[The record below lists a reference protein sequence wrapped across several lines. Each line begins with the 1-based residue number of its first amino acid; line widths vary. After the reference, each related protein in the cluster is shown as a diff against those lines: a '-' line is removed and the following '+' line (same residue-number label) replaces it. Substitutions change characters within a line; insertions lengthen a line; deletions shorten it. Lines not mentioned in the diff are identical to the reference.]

1 MATPDDTSPAT
12 KADIKMLMDSMGKLF
27 DANERWKNELRDDAG
42 RMKDEMKGH
51 VDLTIELLRHDL
63 LDAKKDRVENHENR
77 LRKLERH
84 TGLAVA

>member
-1 MATPDDTSPAT
+1 MVKSDDTSPAT

-27 DANERWKNELRDDAG
+27 DANEKW
-42 RMKDEMKGH
+42 KDELKGH
-51 VDLTIELLRHDL
+51 FDLTVETIRHDL
-63 LDAKKDRVENHENR
+63 IGAKNDKIENHEDR

>member
-1 MATPDDTSPAT
+1 MPKPDDTSPAT

-27 DANERWKNELRDDAG
+27 DANELWKNELREDSR
-42 RMKDEMKGH
+42 RMKDDMKGH

-63 LDAKKDRVENHENR
+63 MDAKKDRVENHEDR